1 MKRFLMLGLSVLML
15 CCSVTGCGKTR
26 VTETENSTE
35 IVAIDFS
42 DFEKNLSKLKSSYE
56 TVKDAYESNSVE
68 ADADIEAKLSAAADV
83 LNKFGDIKQEEFD
96 SQEALNSANK
106 DVTDAITVLD
116 AVAGNLNA
124 PTAAVNYEQVK
135 EKYDEMVEA
144 YNRLSAVP
152 ADKQSAETKT
162 ALEKA
167 NGLITQTG
175 EITDESFKTQQEL
188 VMFGSLVE
196 ETLEELKA
204 AEEVSQ
210 NN

>member
-15 CCSVTGCGKTR
+15 CCPVTGCGKTR

-124 PTAAVNYEQVK
+124 PTAAVSYEQVK